1 MVGAAFAVALAQTQ
15 NTIVES
21 ARQIPLAGE
30 ADVVVVG
37 GTTAGVAAALAAKEA
52 GASVWLLAER
62 PYLGD
67 DMAGTLQ
74 LALPNDAEPQGPLA
88 EALWTDRSAA
98 LKIISYTANAE
109 TFSPH
114 KETNPP
120 SVLTDGLATDPV
132 KESVQYNDERVK
144 SRRSLPRSSS
154 WRRRRPL
161 HSCGRT
167 ISTWLE
173 CTSPSVRTARHG
185 PGRFR

>member
-1 MVGAAFAVALAQTQ
+1 MNRFFSTGVVFMIGAACAVAFAQTR

-98 LKIISYTANAE
+98 GNRCGRL
-109 TFSPH
+109 SPSRGAASRH
-114 KETNPP
+114 IRAAYCRTCPCAFRKET
-120 SVLTDGLATDPV
+120 GPV
-132 KESVQYNDERVK
+132 CPDHA
-144 SRRSLPRSSS
+144 L
-154 WRRRRPL
+154 
-161 HSCGRT
+161 
-167 ISTWLE
+167 
-173 CTSPSVRTARHG
+173 
-185 PGRFR
+185 